1 MKRLVV
7 LIWILFL
14 ISCDSGFPIKKELP
28 NLPLKDQDGRQ
39 VTFSQFRGKVLI
51 VSYIYLHCPDVCP
64 VIIKR
69 MSELRDKLNKE
80 GLGDRIYFVFIT
92 LDPRRDTPEAIREYV
107 RTRNLDLK
115 IWVFLTGD
123 ENTINSIIKVSGVV
137 ALKEPTEHSELGEP
151 YYITHIDRI
160 SLVDK
165 KGRIRKYYKGS
176 SFDMNELSRNI
187 ERLL

>member
-1 MKRLVV
+1 MKRWII
-7 LIWILFL
+7 LIGILFSV
-14 ISCDSGFPIKKELP
+14 SCDSGFPIKKELP

-39 VTFSQFRGKVLI
+39 VTFSQLTGKVLI

-69 MSELRDKLNKE
+69 MSEVRDKLNKE
-80 GLGDRIYFVFIT
+80 GLRDRIYFVFIT

-115 IWVFLTGD
+115 NWVFLTGD
-123 ENTINSIIKVSGVV
+123 ENTINSIIKACGVV
-137 ALKEPTEHSELGEP
+137 ALKESAEHSELGES
-151 YYITHIDRI
+151 YYITHIDKI

-165 KGRIRKYYKGS
+165 KGKIRKHYKGS
-176 SFDMNELSRNI
+176 SFDMSELSRDI
-187 ERLL
+187 ERLI